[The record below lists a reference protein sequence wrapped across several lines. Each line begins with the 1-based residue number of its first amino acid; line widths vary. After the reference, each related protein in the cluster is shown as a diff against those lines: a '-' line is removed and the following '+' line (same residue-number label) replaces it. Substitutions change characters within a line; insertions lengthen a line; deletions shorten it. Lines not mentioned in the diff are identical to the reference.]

1 MSTAAGNGGE
11 NHAIEIAAAEP
22 IDRDWLDSME
32 AKMKGADPTLLK
44 TSAGRESCCI
54 FRIPQTLIEINPKAY
69 HPTTVSIG
77 PYHHGKPHLETIQQ
91 HKWRFL
97 AAIVDRM
104 QIHGGINCLSQLFS
118 AVAEVEDEIRD
129 SYSESTANFG
139 SREFVE
145 MIVLDG
151 CFIIELF
158 SIVGGVI
165 GMEPDDPIFNLSCIL
180 SFLMRDLLRLENQIP
195 IFVLKSLY
203 RIASP
208 VKEGA
213 GAPSLTKL
221 ALNFF
226 DHGFERTDD
235 VLSNYM
241 DDEGKHLLDLFRL
254 TFIPKNRDEGS
265 RNNSEFLHLPQSV
278 RKLRLAGVRFRPRP
292 ESDTIL
298 DIRFSRGI
306 LEIPLLTIDD
316 FTSYALMNLVA
327 FEQCYAHC
335 SNHITIYTAFMGSL
349 INNVEDAEYLSNRKI
364 LENCLGT
371 DEEVTRLFNEL
382 GKEVATDLQTAYL
395 GEMVEEVNRYCV
407 DRWNIGWSEFK
418 LTYFASPWSFVS
430 ASAVGLALLLTFL
443 QTFFTVYAYY
453 RPSG

>member
-1 MSTAAGNGGE
+1 
-11 NHAIEIAAAEP
+11 
-22 IDRDWLDSME
+22 
-32 AKMKGADPTLLK
+32 
-44 TSAGRESCCI
+44 
-54 FRIPQTLIEINPKAY
+54 
-69 HPTTVSIG
+69 
-77 PYHHGKPHLETIQQ
+77 
-91 HKWRFL
+91 
-97 AAIVDRM
+97 M